1 MKLYELAAAD
11 GRRFSP
17 YCWRIR
23 MALALK
29 GIAAASVP
37 VGFTAIPG
45 ICNGSGTTVPALELE
60 DGEVIVD
67 SFAIALR
74 LDEMDRER
82 PLFTSPEARAHCR
95 LIEGWANTAVT
106 AQVRNMI
113 IADIW
118 QAQSPGNRAYF
129 RASRE
134 RRFGR
139 RLEDIQSERQDSVTA
154 FNTVTLAPVAH
165 ALSHAR
171 WLGGDQ
177 PDYADCVLFGSLA
190 WGPIISDF
198 DFFRDG
204 QVKEWFARCCGL
216 LKHDLEIAALCA

>member
-29 GIAAASVP
+29 GMTAASVP

-82 PLFTSPEARAHCR
+82 PLFTSPAARAHCR

-118 QAQSPGNRAYF
+118 QAQSPGNQAYF

-139 RLEDIQSERQDSVTA
+139 RLEDIQSGQQDSVTT

-165 ALSHAR
+165 ALGLAP

-177 PDYADCVLFGSLA
+177 PDYADCLLFGSLA
-190 WGPIISDF
+190 WGPIISNF
-198 DFFRDG
+198 PILNDG
-204 QVKEWFARCCGL
+204 PVKDWLARCCKL
-216 LKHDLEIAALCA
+216 LEREPEIAALCA